1 MLVIT
6 LSLPPS
12 SLSLF
17 FLPFFHYSFYLF
29 LSLSLFSPLSLSVS
43 LSLCFFFHLFLLLS
57 ISFSLSQRPLSLG
70 ANLVLHSMTKYLYG
84 NPFNFSNKHFK
95 FSTFLLGH
103 CDVLMG
109 ALCTNNKEIHDKL
122 KFLQLGKDVV
132 RLRILS
138 VVIELSRIF
147 CIFLYILVNLS
158 ILLCSSSTFVNFCV
172 FLYTSVFSLF
182 VSVY

>member
-1 MLVIT
+1 
-6 LSLPPS
+6 
-12 SLSLF
+12 
-17 FLPFFHYSFYLF
+17 
-29 LSLSLFSPLSLSVS
+29 
-43 LSLCFFFHLFLLLS
+43 
-57 ISFSLSQRPLSLG
+57 
-70 ANLVLHSMTKYLYG
+70 MTKYLNG

-95 FSTFLLGH
+95 FSTFLPGH

-132 RLRILS
+132 RQRILS
-138 VVIELSRIF
+138 VVIELSHIF

>member
-1 MLVIT
+1 MQVGIDIKCMHT
-6 LSLPPS
+6 NFGGRDS
-12 SLSLF
+12 SGF
-17 FLPFFHYSFYLF
+17 VDMATF
-29 LSLSLFSPLSLSVS
+29 
-43 LSLCFFFHLFLLLS
+43 
-57 ISFSLSQRPLSLG
+57 QKRP
-70 ANLVLHSMTKYLYG
+70 
-84 NPFNFSNKHFK
+84 NFPFK

-132 RLRILS
+132 RQRILS
-138 VVIELSRIF
+138 VVIELSHIF

>member
-1 MLVIT
+1 
-6 LSLPPS
+6 
-12 SLSLF
+12 
-17 FLPFFHYSFYLF
+17 
-29 LSLSLFSPLSLSVS
+29 
-43 LSLCFFFHLFLLLS
+43 
-57 ISFSLSQRPLSLG
+57 
-70 ANLVLHSMTKYLYG
+70 
-84 NPFNFSNKHFK
+84 
-95 FSTFLLGH
+95 
-103 CDVLMG
+103 MG

-132 RLRILS
+132 RQRILS
-138 VVIELSRIF
+138 VVIIELSRIF

>member
-1 MLVIT
+1 
-6 LSLPPS
+6 
-12 SLSLF
+12 
-17 FLPFFHYSFYLF
+17 
-29 LSLSLFSPLSLSVS
+29 
-43 LSLCFFFHLFLLLS
+43 
-57 ISFSLSQRPLSLG
+57 
-70 ANLVLHSMTKYLYG
+70 MTKYLNG

-132 RLRILS
+132 RQRILS
-138 VVIELSRIF
+138 VVTELSRIF